1 MDKAEYQSRLE
12 ELNSL
17 VKKEDYEGALA
28 VAESVDWRRVKSLR
42 TLGMVADVYEANKRY
57 PEAKKIL
64 LMAYDRSSMGKG
76 ILYRL
81 VEVSVKMKDFDEA
94 IDFYNEFE
102 AVAHHDNSR
111 YLLKYK
117 ILKGQKAPLEEQI
130 SVLEEYKE
138 REFTER
144 WAYEL
149 ANLYSKAGE
158 TQKCVDACDELILW
172 FSEGKYVTKAMDLKM
187 KYEPLS
193 PSQQVKYEHRFD
205 YRKNEEPSEDPEALE
220 VRLAGESGAS
230 EMAVTKE
237 TAETPEVKPEAEPE
251 VKPEVKPVNGGVM
264 NQYVAGEEEKEAGS
278 PYEAYEK
285 TQQAEADA
293 EQVQEY
299 EALQQTEPIEEI
311 PEEKAYAD
319 STPTYLGNTIDLHAE
334 LAKSIRD
341 VFSFRGKKQEET
353 AAEEEVSEEPV
364 QYEVKDLEPEQ
375 LDVNVEVSPD
385 ANTTIK
391 TRPQPKP
398 KEKAEPVMPKPKA
411 EKKYEE
417 PDLEALFQET
427 AANLSEEVAE
437 EEAVEQTAEPAAEPP
452 AEAENAE
459 QPMDP
464 ESEAKALEEAEEP
477 QAEAEME
484 EAAEPAAEAQE
495 IAEPMDEAETE
506 EITEPAAGAETEE
519 AAEPA
524 AEAEAEKVTEPTA
537 EAKTEEAAEPQA
549 EIEIEAAQIEETVEP
564 AETSSL
570 DATVVIPDL
579 TPSEETKA
587 TIDFSELQAALND
600 EATAA
605 EKASEIELP
614 DEEEP
619 AEAETAAKPE
629 EEAAPETPAE
639 PEDPFESADTQ
650 PIEITPEE
658 VEIEVPTEPKRER
671 VSDATINMSV
681 EKATDATV
689 QLIRGKIPEG
699 TVAKSIEEV
708 LREETPEETRL
719 RILNDTQPDKLS
731 DEQKALFT
739 YFAKVPGMDI
749 QILDAMHGVYH
760 YAGDR
765 TSRHGNIAIMGGYG
779 TGKTKL
785 SEDLVRAICADL
797 KLPATKMARLD
808 ASVLNKKDCA
818 QIVSKLS
825 GGFLLI
831 ERAGLMYPETIE
843 KLSQAMEFRT
853 DSLVLI
859 IEDEKVSMR
868 GLLRNYPDFAKKFE
882 TVISIPVFTNDELV
896 TFARTYARENGYKLD
911 EMGVL
916 ALYTQIGNN
925 QKEGEPM
932 TISQV
937 KDMVDRAIAH
947 AEKGTRKFGRRMSRK
962 HTDADDRVI
971 LYEKDFDF

>member
-28 VAESVDWRRVKSLR
+28 VVEAVDWRRVKSLR

-64 LMAYDRSSMGKG
+64 LMAYDRSSIGKG

-102 AVAHHDNSR
+102 AVARHDNSR

-117 ILKGQKAPLEEQI
+117 ILRGQKAPLEEQI
-130 SVLEEYKE
+130 SLLEEYKE

-158 TQKCVDACDELILW
+158 TQKCIDACDELILW

-193 PSQQVKYEHRFD
+193 PSQQIKYEHRFD
-205 YRKNEEPSEDPEALE
+205 YKKNEEPSEDPEALE
-220 VRLAGESGAS
+220 VRLAGESGAG
-230 EMAVTKE
+230 EMAATKE
-237 TAETPEVKPEAEPE
+237 PAET
-251 VKPEVKPVNGGVM
+251 PEVKPVNGGVM
-264 NQYVAGEEEKEAGS
+264 SQYVAGEEEKEAGS

-299 EALQQTEPIEEI
+299 EALQQTEEPIEEI
-311 PEEKAYAD
+311 PEEQAYAD

-353 AAEEEVSEEPV
+353 AVEEETSEEPV

-398 KEKAEPVMPKPKA
+398 KEKAEPVMPKAPKP

-437 EEAVEQTAEPAAEPP
+437 EEA
-452 AEAENAE
+452 
-459 QPMDP
+459 
-464 ESEAKALEEAEEP
+464 EEP
-477 QAEAEME
+477 V
-484 EAAEPAAEAQE
+484 EPAAEAE
-495 IAEPMDEAETE
+495 TAEATEPMDEAEIE
-506 EITEPAAGAETEE
+506 EII
-519 AAEPA
+519 EPA
-524 AEAEAEKVTEPTA
+524 AEAEIEEAEVTEPAVEA
-537 EAKTEEAAEPQA
+537 ETEAAEKAQA
-549 EIEIEAAQIEETVEP
+549 EAEIEETVEP
-564 AETSSL
+564 AETPSM
-570 DATVVIPDL
+570 DATVVIADL
-579 TPSEETKA
+579 KPAEETRP
-587 TIDFSELQAALND
+587 TIDFSELQAALNA
-600 EATAA
+600 EVQEA

-614 DEEEP
+614 DEPET
-619 AEAETAAKPE
+619 AEAEPADEPE
-629 EEAAPETPAE
+629 SETEPETPAE
-639 PEDPFESADTQ
+639 TEPADPFEPAGTQ

-658 VEIEVPTEPKRER
+658 IEIEVPTEPKRER
-671 VSDATINMSV
+671 VSDATINMSI
-681 EKATDATV
+681 EKTTDATV
-689 QLIRGKIPEG
+689 QLIRDNIPEG

-708 LREETPEETRL
+708 LREETPEEARL

-818 QIVSKLS
+818 QIVSKLA

-843 KLSQAMEFRT
+843 KLSQAMDFRT

-896 TFARTYARENGYKLD
+896 TFARTYARENGYKMD

-971 LYEKDFDF
+971 LYEKDFEF

>member
-28 VAESVDWRRVKSLR
+28 VVEAVDWRRVKSLR

-64 LMAYDRSSMGKG
+64 LMAYDRSSIGKG

-81 VEVSVKMKDFDEA
+81 VEVSVKMKDFNEA

-102 AVAHHDNSR
+102 AVARHDNSR

-117 ILKGQKAPLEEQI
+117 ILRGQKATLEEQI
-130 SVLEEYKE
+130 SLLEEYKE

-158 TQKCVDACDELILW
+158 TQKCIDACDELILW

-193 PSQQVKYEHRFD
+193 PSQQIKYEHRFD
-205 YRKNEEPSEDPEALE
+205 YKKNEEPSEDPEALE
-220 VRLAGESGAS
+220 VRLAGESGAG
-230 EMAVTKE
+230 EMAATKE
-237 TAETPEVKPEAEPE
+237 PAET
-251 VKPEVKPVNGGVM
+251 PEVKPVNGGVM
-264 NQYVAGEEEKEAGS
+264 SQYVAGEEEKEAGS

-299 EALQQTEPIEEI
+299 EALQQTEEPIEEI
-311 PEEKAYAD
+311 PEEQAYAD

-353 AAEEEVSEEPV
+353 AVEEETSEEPV

-398 KEKAEPVMPKPKA
+398 KEKAEPVMPKAPKP

-417 PDLEALFQET
+417 LDLEALFQET
-427 AANLSEEVAE
+427 AANLSEEAAE
-437 EEAVEQTAEPAAEPP
+437 EEAEEPAEQA
-452 AEAENAE
+452 AEAETAE

-464 ESEAKALEEAEEP
+464 ESEAEARETAEEP
-477 QAEAEME
+477 QAEAEPE
-484 EAAEPAAEAQE
+484 EAAEPADEAEAEGVTEPAAETE
-495 IAEPMDEAETE
+495 IEEAEVTEPAVEAETE
-506 EITEPAAGAETEE
+506 ADE
-519 AAEPA
+519 
-524 AEAEAEKVTEPTA
+524 
-537 EAKTEEAAEPQA
+537 EPQA
-549 EIEIEAAQIEETVEP
+549 EAEIEEIVEP
-564 AETSSL
+564 AETPSM
-570 DATVVIPDL
+570 DATVVITDL
-579 TPSEETKA
+579 KPAEETRP
-587 TIDFSELQAALND
+587 TIDFSELQAALNA
-600 EATAA
+600 EVQEA

-614 DEEEP
+614 DEPES
-619 AEAETAAKPE
+619 ETE
-629 EEAAPETPAE
+629 PETPAE
-639 PEDPFESADTQ
+639 TEPADPFEPAGTQ

-658 VEIEVPTEPKRER
+658 IEIEVPTEPKRER
-671 VSDATINMSV
+671 VSDATINMSI
-681 EKATDATV
+681 EKTTDATV
-689 QLIRGKIPEG
+689 QLIRDNIPEG

-708 LREETPEETRL
+708 LREETPEEARL

-818 QIVSKLS
+818 QIVSKLA

-843 KLSQAMEFRT
+843 KLSQAMDFRT

-896 TFARTYARENGYKLD
+896 TFARTYARENGYKMD

-971 LYEKDFDF
+971 LYEKDFEF

>member
-1 MDKAEYQSRLE
+1 MDKAEYQSRLK

-28 VAESVDWRRVKSLR
+28 VVEAVDWRRVKSLR

-64 LMAYDRSSMGKG
+64 LMAYDRSSIGKG

-81 VEVSVKMKDFDEA
+81 VEVSVKMKDFDDA

-102 AVAHHDNSR
+102 SVAHHDNSR

-117 ILKGQKAPLEEQI
+117 ILRGQKAPLEEQI
-130 SVLEEYKE
+130 SLLEEYKE

-158 TQKCVDACDELILW
+158 TQKCVDACNELILW

-193 PSQQVKYEHRFD
+193 PSQKVKYEHRFD
-205 YRKNEEPSEDPEALE
+205 YKKNEEPSEDPEALE
-220 VRLAGESGAS
+220 VRLAGESGIG
-230 EMAVTKE
+230 EMAAAKE
-237 TAETPEVKPEAEPE
+237 TAEM
-251 VKPEVKPVNGGVM
+251 PEVKPVSGGVM
-264 NQYVAGEEEKEAGS
+264 SQYVAGEEEKEAGS

-299 EALQQTEPIEEI
+299 GALQQTEPIEEI

-353 AAEEEVSEEPV
+353 AEEEEPGEEPV
-364 QYEVKDLEPEQ
+364 QYEVKDLEPEH
-375 LDVNVEVSPD
+375 LNVNVEVAPD
-385 ANTTIK
+385 ASTTIK

-427 AANLSEEVAE
+427 AVNLSEEVAE
-437 EEAVEQTAEPAAEPP
+437 EEAAEPAEQAAEPA

-464 ESEAKALEEAEEP
+464 ETEAKALEEAAEAQTE
-477 QAEAEME
+477 AEAE
-484 EAAEPAAEAQE
+484 
-495 IAEPMDEAETE
+495 ET
-506 EITEPAAGAETEE
+506 
-519 AAEPA
+519 AEPA
-524 AEAEAEKVTEPTA
+524 AEAETEETA
-537 EAKTEEAAEPQA
+537 EPAAEAETEEAAEPQA
-549 EIEIEAAQIEETVEP
+549 EDKAEEIAETVES
-564 AETSSL
+564 AETPSV
-570 DATVVIPDL
+570 DTAFVIPDL
-579 TPSEETKA
+579 TPVEETRP
-587 TIDFSELQAALND
+587 TIDFGELQAALN
-600 EATAA
+600 EETKAA
-605 EKASEIELP
+605 EKTSEIELP
-614 DEEEP
+614 DEKEP
-619 AEAETAAKPE
+619 AAEPE
-629 EEAAPETPAE
+629 VETEPEAATEPETPAE
-639 PEDPFESADTQ
+639 PEPADPFEPAGTQ

-658 VEIEVPTEPKRER
+658 IEIEVPDEPKRER

-689 QLIRGKIPEG
+689 QLIRSNIPEG

-797 KLPATKMARLD
+797 KIPATKMARLD
-808 ASVLNKKDCA
+808 ASILNKKECA

-843 KLSQAMEFRT
+843 KLSQAMDFRT

-896 TFARTYARENGYKLD
+896 TFARTYARENGYKMD

-962 HTDADDRVI
+962 HTDTDDRVI
-971 LYEKDFDF
+971 LYEKDFEF

>member
-28 VAESVDWRRVKSLR
+28 VVESVDWRRVKSLR

-64 LMAYDRSSMGKG
+64 LMAYDRSSIGKG

-102 AVAHHDNSR
+102 EVAHHDNSR

-117 ILKGQKAPLEEQI
+117 ILKGQKAPLEQQI
-130 SVLEEYKE
+130 SLLEEYKE

-158 TQKCVDACDELILW
+158 TQKCVAACDELILW
-172 FSEGKYVTKAMDLKM
+172 FSEGKYVTKAMELKM

-193 PSQQVKYEHRFD
+193 PSQKVKYEHRFD
-205 YRKNEEPSEDPEALE
+205 YKKNEEPSEDPEALE
-220 VRLAGESGAS
+220 VRLAGESGAG
-230 EMAVTKE
+230 EMAATKE
-237 TAETPEVKPEAEPE
+237 PAGMQ
-251 VKPEVKPVNGGVM
+251 EVKPVSGGVLS
-264 NQYVAGEEEKEAGS
+264 QYLAGEEEKEAGS
-278 PYEAYEK
+278 PYEAYQK
-285 TQQAEADA
+285 TQQAKANA
-293 EQVQEY
+293 AQVQEY
-299 EALQQTEPIEEI
+299 EAEPQTKPIKEV

-319 STPTYLGNTIDLHAE
+319 NTPTYLGNTIDLHAE

-353 AAEEEVSEEPV
+353 AEEEEPVKEEETSDEPV
-364 QYEVKDLEPEQ
+364 QYEIKDLEPEQ
-375 LDVNVEVSPD
+375 LDVNVEIAPD
-385 ANTTIK
+385 ANMTIK

-398 KEKAEPVMPKPKA
+398 KEKAEPVMPKTRE
-411 EKKYEE
+411 EKTYEE
-417 PDLEALFQET
+417 PDLAALFQET

-437 EEAVEQTAEPAAEPP
+437 EEAETT
-452 AEAENAE
+452 E

-464 ESEAKALEEAEEP
+464 EFATKAE
-477 QAEAEME
+477 E
-484 EAAEPAAEAQE
+484 EAAEPTEPAEEAETTEQPINPASEANAEEEVE
-495 IAEPMDEAETE
+495 IPQPEAETE
-506 EITEPAAGAETEE
+506 EKEE
-519 AAEPA
+519 
-524 AEAEAEKVTEPTA
+524 
-537 EAKTEEAAEPQA
+537 
-549 EIEIEAAQIEETVEP
+549 VEP
-564 AETSSL
+564 AETS
-570 DATVVIPDL
+570 DMDETVVIPDL
-579 TPSEETKA
+579 KPVEDTRA
-587 TIDFSELQAALND
+587 TIDFGELQAALDN
-600 EATAA
+600 EVEAA
-605 EKASEIELP
+605 EQASETEI
-614 DEEEP
+614 
-619 AEAETAAKPE
+619 
-629 EEAAPETPAE
+629 PAE
-639 PEDPFESADTQ
+639 PSDPFEPADTR

-658 VEIEVPTEPKRER
+658 IEIEVPTEPKRES

-681 EKATDATV
+681 ERTADATV
-689 QLIRGKIPEG
+689 QLIRDKIPKG

-708 LREETPEETRL
+708 LRDETPEETRL
-719 RILNDTQPDKLS
+719 RILNDTQPEKLN

-797 KLPATKMARLD
+797 KIPATKMARLD
-808 ASVLNKKDCA
+808 ASALNKKDCA

-843 KLSQAMEFRT
+843 KLSQAMDFRT

-896 TFARTYARENGYKLD
+896 TFARTYARENGYKMD

-932 TISQV
+932 TIAKV
-937 KDMVDRAIAH
+937 KEMVDRAIAH

-971 LYEKDFDF
+971 LYEKDFEF

>member
-28 VAESVDWRRVKSLR
+28 VVEAVDWRRVKSLR

-64 LMAYDRSSMGKG
+64 LMAYDRSSIGKG

-102 AVAHHDNSR
+102 AVARHDNSR

-117 ILKGQKAPLEEQI
+117 ILRGQKAPLEEQI
-130 SVLEEYKE
+130 SLLEEYKE

-158 TQKCVDACDELILW
+158 TQKCIDACDELILW

-193 PSQQVKYEHRFD
+193 PSQQIKYEHRFD
-205 YRKNEEPSEDPEALE
+205 YKKNEEPSEDPEALE
-220 VRLAGESGAS
+220 VRLAGESGAG
-230 EMAVTKE
+230 EMAATKE
-237 TAETPEVKPEAEPE
+237 PAET
-251 VKPEVKPVNGGVM
+251 PEVKPVNGGVM
-264 NQYVAGEEEKEAGS
+264 SQYVAGEEEKEAGS

-299 EALQQTEPIEEI
+299 EALQQTEEPIEEI
-311 PEEKAYAD
+311 PEEQAYAD

-353 AAEEEVSEEPV
+353 AVEEETSEEPV

-398 KEKAEPVMPKPKA
+398 KEKAEPVMPKAPKP

-427 AANLSEEVAE
+427 AANLSEEAAE
-437 EEAVEQTAEPAAEPP
+437 EEAEEPAEQA
-452 AEAENAE
+452 AEAETAE

-464 ESEAKALEEAEEP
+464 ESEAEAREAAEEP
-477 QAEAEME
+477 QAEAEPE
-484 EAAEPAAEAQE
+484 EAAEPADEAEAEGVTEPAAETE
-495 IAEPMDEAETE
+495 IEEAEVTEPAVEAETE
-506 EITEPAAGAETEE
+506 ADE
-519 AAEPA
+519 
-524 AEAEAEKVTEPTA
+524 
-537 EAKTEEAAEPQA
+537 EPQA
-549 EIEIEAAQIEETVEP
+549 EAEIEEIVEP
-564 AETSSL
+564 AETPSM
-570 DATVVIPDL
+570 DATVVITDL
-579 TPSEETKA
+579 KPAEETRP
-587 TIDFSELQAALND
+587 TIDFSELQAALNA
-600 EATAA
+600 EVQEA

-614 DEEEP
+614 DEPES
-619 AEAETAAKPE
+619 ETE
-629 EEAAPETPAE
+629 PETPAE
-639 PEDPFESADTQ
+639 TELADPFEPAGTQ

-658 VEIEVPTEPKRER
+658 IEIEVPTEPKRER
-671 VSDATINMSV
+671 VSDATINMSI
-681 EKATDATV
+681 EKTTDATV
-689 QLIRGKIPEG
+689 QLIRDNIPEG

-708 LREETPEETRL
+708 LREETPEEARL

-818 QIVSKLS
+818 QIVSKLA

-843 KLSQAMEFRT
+843 KLSQAMDFRT

-868 GLLRNYPDFAKKFE
+868 GLLRNNPDFAKKFE

-896 TFARTYARENGYKLD
+896 TFARTYARENGYKMD

-971 LYEKDFDF
+971 LYEKDFEF

>member
-28 VAESVDWRRVKSLR
+28 VVEAVDWQRVKSLR

-64 LMAYDRSSMGKG
+64 LMAYDRSSIGKG

-102 AVAHHDNSR
+102 AVARHDNSR

-117 ILKGQKAPLEEQI
+117 ILRGQKAPLEEQI
-130 SVLEEYKE
+130 SLLEEYKE

-158 TQKCVDACDELILW
+158 TQKCIDACDELILW

-193 PSQQVKYEHRFD
+193 PSQQIKYEHRFD
-205 YRKNEEPSEDPEALE
+205 YKKNEEPSEDPEALE
-220 VRLAGESGAS
+220 VRLAGESGAG
-230 EMAVTKE
+230 EMAATKE
-237 TAETPEVKPEAEPE
+237 PAET
-251 VKPEVKPVNGGVM
+251 PEVKPVNGGVM
-264 NQYVAGEEEKEAGS
+264 SQYVAGEEEKEAGS

-299 EALQQTEPIEEI
+299 EALQQTEEPIEEI
-311 PEEKAYAD
+311 PEEQAYAD

-353 AAEEEVSEEPV
+353 AVEEETSEEPV

-398 KEKAEPVMPKPKA
+398 KEKAEPVMPKAPKP

-437 EEAVEQTAEPAAEPP
+437 EEAEEPA
-452 AEAENAE
+452 E
-459 QPMDP
+459 Q
-464 ESEAKALEEAEEP
+464 
-477 QAEAEME
+477 
-484 EAAEPAAEAQE
+484 AA
-495 IAEPMDEAETE
+495 EAETE
-506 EITEPAAGAETEE
+506 EITEPADEAETEE
-519 AAEPA
+519 AAEPMDEAEIEEIIEPA
-524 AEAEAEKVTEPTA
+524 AEAEIEEAEVTEPAVEA
-537 EAKTEEAAEPQA
+537 ETEAAEKAQA
-549 EIEIEAAQIEETVEP
+549 EAEIEETVEP
-564 AETSSL
+564 AETPSM

-579 TPSEETKA
+579 KPAEETRP
-587 TIDFSELQAALND
+587 TIDFSELQAALNA
-600 EATAA
+600 EVQEA

-614 DEEEP
+614 DEPET
-619 AEAETAAKPE
+619 AEAEPADEPE
-629 EEAAPETPAE
+629 SETEPETPAE
-639 PEDPFESADTQ
+639 TEPADPFEPAGTQ

-658 VEIEVPTEPKRER
+658 IEIEVPTR
-671 VSDATINMSV
+671 A
-681 EKATDATV
+681 KA
-689 QLIRGKIPEG
+689 
-699 TVAKSIEEV
+699 
-708 LREETPEETRL
+708 
-719 RILNDTQPDKLS
+719 
-731 DEQKALFT
+731 
-739 YFAKVPGMDI
+739 
-749 QILDAMHGVYH
+749 
-760 YAGDR
+760 
-765 TSRHGNIAIMGGYG
+765 
-779 TGKTKL
+779 
-785 SEDLVRAICADL
+785 
-797 KLPATKMARLD
+797 
-808 ASVLNKKDCA
+808 
-818 QIVSKLS
+818 
-825 GGFLLI
+825 
-831 ERAGLMYPETIE
+831 
-843 KLSQAMEFRT
+843 
-853 DSLVLI
+853 
-859 IEDEKVSMR
+859 
-868 GLLRNYPDFAKKFE
+868 
-882 TVISIPVFTNDELV
+882 
-896 TFARTYARENGYKLD
+896 
-911 EMGVL
+911 
-916 ALYTQIGNN
+916 
-925 QKEGEPM
+925 
-932 TISQV
+932 
-937 KDMVDRAIAH
+937 
-947 AEKGTRKFGRRMSRK
+947 
-962 HTDADDRVI
+962 
-971 LYEKDFDF
+971 